1 MKKLFISFAA
11 LAAMVGCSEVDEQS
25 VNVDAKQSIALSASI
40 AVDDTRVTVEGETFT
55 DVKWEQGDAIKLESV
70 AGVDAMLNAT
80 AAGDTDIRFSG
91 EGEFV
96 ADVDTYYAVYPATN
110 IVDATVT
117 FDYAM
122 QSGDDVAV
130 LVAKREGASKD
141 DLQMSFKPVNALLHV
156 AVSGVESLTKAELSA
171 FDGSA
176 IASTFVYDF
185 AADATTMSGSAD
197 ALVVENP
204 AADGFFFRLPADL
217 DMTNGYVVTLTDG
230 AGNVCS
236 KAYNGK
242 TFARGTTTR
251 VEIAWSTPVVTL
263 AVPKTSYSYYAAGNS
278 SMANSCANNVI
289 YFDGASTYAN
299 IQNAMVAEAGF
310 IVDGEEYAATI
321 DTASKSFSMGNVT
334 VSSWG
339 AKSVE
344 AYVKTK
350 DGRTIKSAA
359 ETVYITGLP
368 YSFEF
373 YNKSNNDVD
382 NEGWKRNGAASM
394 KMDLMTLKEG
404 GLAGSDSGWVAS
416 PAYYAPA
423 TISTNVTINA
433 KYYVA
438 AIRPSSNQAKLYVGD
453 TSSNTSSSSSAS
465 EIQLSGSNDT
475 ESSTNWTS
483 KSVSMNLNAG
493 TRYVSINHNNATY
506 YLGSRIYLCSFKLEY
521 K

>member
-1 MKKLFISFAA
+1 
-11 LAAMVGCSEVDEQS
+11 MVGCSEVVEQN
-25 VNVDAKQSIALSASI
+25 VNMDTKQSISLSASI
-40 AVDDTRVTVEGETFT
+40 DVDDTRVTVEGEKFT
-55 DVKWEQGDAIKLESV
+55 DVKWEQGDAIKLESA

-96 ADVDTYYAVYPATN
+96 ADVDTYYAVYPATD

-117 FDYAM
+117 FDYAV

-130 LVAKREGASKD
+130 LVATSENASKS

-185 AADATTMSGSAD
+185 AADATSVSGSAA

-321 DTASKSFSMGNVT
+321 DTATKSFSMGNVT

-344 AYVKTK
+344 AFVKTK

-368 YSFEF
+368 YSYEF
-373 YNKSNNDVD
+373 YNKSNSDVD
-382 NEGWKRNGAASM
+382 NAGWKRNGDASI

-404 GLAGSDSGWVAS
+404 GLAGSDDGWVAS
-416 PAYYAPA
+416 PAYYAPS

-438 AIRPSSNQAKLYVGD
+438 AAISPSSKKAKLYVGE
-453 TSSNTSSSSSAS
+453 TSSNTSSSSTATT
-465 EIQLSGSNDT
+465 IDLSGTNDT
-475 ESSTNWTS
+475 SSSSKWTA
-483 KSVSMNLNAG
+483 KSISLNLNAG
-493 TRYVSINHNNATY
+493 TRYVSINHNDATY
-506 YLGSRIYLCSFKLEY
+506 STGSRIYLCSFKLEY

>member
-55 DVKWEQGDAIKLESV
+55 DVKWEQGDAIKLQSV

-96 ADVDTYYAVYPATN
+96 ADVDTYYAVYPATD

-130 LVAKREGASKD
+130 LVAKREGASKE

-156 AVSGVESLTKAELSA
+156 AVSGVESLTKAEFSA

-185 AADATTMSGSAD
+185 AVDATTMSGSAD

-230 AGNVCS
+230 AGNICS

-242 TFARGTTTR
+242 IFERGTTTR

-263 AVPKTSYSYYAAGNS
+263 AVPKTSYSYYAAGDS
-278 SMANSCANNVI
+278 ATANSCANNVI
-289 YFDGASTYAN
+289 YFDGASTYSN
-299 IQNAMVAEAGF
+299 LQNAMVAEAGF

-321 DTASKSFSMGNVT
+321 DTATKSFSMGNVT

-339 AKSVE
+339 AKNVE
-344 AYVKTK
+344 AFVKTK
-350 DGRTIKSAA
+350 DGRTIKSAP
-359 ETVYITGLP
+359 ETVHITGLP
-368 YSFEF
+368 YSYEF

-438 AIRPSSNQAKLYVGD
+438 AIIPSSNKAKLYVGD

>member
-11 LAAMVGCSEVDEQS
+11 LAAMVGCSEVVEQN
-25 VNVDAKQSIALSASI
+25 VNMDTKQSISLSASI
-40 AVDDTRVTVEGETFT
+40 DVDDTRVTVEGEKFT

-96 ADVDTYYAVYPATN
+96 ADVDTYYAVYPATD

-117 FDYAM
+117 FDYAV

-130 LVAKREGASKD
+130 LVATSENASKS

-156 AVSGVESLTKAELSA
+156 AVSGVESLTKAEISA

-185 AADATTMSGSAD
+185 AADATSVSGSAA

-251 VEIAWSTPVVTL
+251 VEIAWSTPAVTL
-263 AVPKTSYSYYAAGNS
+263 AVPKTSYSYYAAGDIAT
-278 SMANSCANNVI
+278 ANSCANNVI

-310 IVDGEEYAATI
+310 IVDGVEYVATI

-373 YNKSNNDVD
+373 YGKTDDAVD
-382 NEGWKRNGAASM
+382 GEGWKRNGKASI
-394 KMDLMTLKEG
+394 KEDLMTLKEG

-438 AIRPSSNQAKLYVGD
+438 AIRPSSNKAKLYVGE
-453 TSSNTSSSSSAS
+453 TSSNTSSSSSPS
-465 EIQLSGSNDT
+465 SIELIGSNNT
-475 ESSTNWTS
+475 SSGQAWTAT
-483 KSVSMNLNAG
+483 SVDMNLNTG

>member
-96 ADVDTYYAVYPATN
+96 ADVDTYYAVYPATD

-156 AVSGVESLTKAELSA
+156 AVSGVESLTKAEFSA

-217 DMTNGYVVTLTDG
+217 DMTNGYVVTLVDG

-289 YFDGASTYAN
+289 YFDGASTYSN
-299 IQNAMVAEAGF
+299 LQNAMVAEAGF

-321 DTASKSFSMGNVT
+321 DTATKSFSMGNVT

-344 AYVKTK
+344 AFVKTK

-368 YSFEF
+368 YSYEF

-438 AIRPSSNQAKLYVGD
+438 AIIPSSNKAKLYVGD